1 QCVRAR
7 RAVAPGTHTQE
18 EVCAMST
25 ADSHAALHEAA
36 TRVLAEHDLVL
47 EEMVVRRE
55 SGTTPARLVV
65 DLPEEPPGSAA
76 PDTVPQPPSP
86 LSPLPDADDSLL
98 GPGPSVLELT
108 TPGVERKLTGARHF
122 RRARG

>member
-1 QCVRAR
+1 MILAPWPARGGDHGARPLSWCQCVRAR

-47 EEMVVRRE
+47 EELVVRRE
-55 SGTTPARLVV
+55 SGTTRRS
-65 DLPEEPPGSAA
+65 EERRVGKE
-76 PDTVPQPPSP
+76 
-86 LSPLPDADDSLL
+86 
-98 GPGPSVLELT
+98 GG
-108 TPGVERKLTGARHF
+108 GRG
-122 RRARG
+122 RARDDTEKE